1 MEREKQK
8 VLEGERQAEEARKE
22 EEARM
27 KAKKEAEDELQR
39 RLEAGEQ
46 VAPLKSKFVSVN
58 CLLSCRGIFAETRPP
73 VLWTGNT
80 KCGRVSIC
88 LDG

>member
-8 VLEGERQAEEARKE
+8 VLEGERQAEEARRE

-58 CLLSCRGIFAETRPP
+58 YLLLCHLYTTIS
-73 VLWTGNT
+73 T
-80 KCGRVSIC
+80 KGEMSSIC
-88 LDG
+88 EKFLAV